1 MKYLILFLII
11 IGFNS
16 CIIMSKSKY
25 HHKLHDYQIELDMDT
40 VYIYDGKRLVE
51 RFVSTDWNSKYDS
64 VFIRDNL

>member
-1 MKYLILFLII
+1 
-11 IGFNS
+11 
-16 CIIMSKSKY
+16 MSKSKY